1 MIPMMTFSQGEGG
14 SEREILAA
22 RCALLTITL
31 LLPLLN
37 RFDFRS
43 TRSKT
48 PLRSGGQA
56 NGH

>member
-14 SEREILAA
+14 SECEILAA
-22 RCALLTITL
+22 RCTHFTVTL

-37 RFDFRS
+37 RFDARL
-43 TRSKT
+43 TQSKT

-56 NGH
+56 NGN

>member
-1 MIPMMTFSQGEGG
+1 MTFSQGEGG